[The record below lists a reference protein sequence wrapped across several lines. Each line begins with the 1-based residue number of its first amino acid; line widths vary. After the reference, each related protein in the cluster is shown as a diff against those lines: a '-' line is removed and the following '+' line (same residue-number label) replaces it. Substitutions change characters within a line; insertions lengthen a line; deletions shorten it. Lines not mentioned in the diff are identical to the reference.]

1 MLCYLPVLVPVRV
14 VCICFDTALAE
25 PVNRE
30 WPYASKL
37 ASSATDRIG
46 YMHAMQ
52 VGRPAGRDVY
62 REGDGTALDDGD
74 TYVRV
79 VGSIHLSADMIDRR
93 WRPGGRR
100 RRRTKT
106 KPCAAVVA
114 KLPAPPPPRSRS
126 IGRPAIRSLAVRVEQ
141 PRSRS
146 VLANYC
152 C

>member
-1 MLCYLPVLVPVRV
+1 
-14 VCICFDTALAE
+14 
-25 PVNRE
+25 
-30 WPYASKL
+30 
-37 ASSATDRIG
+37 
-46 YMHAMQ
+46 MHAMQ

-126 IGRPAIRSLAVRVEQ
+126 IGRPSDHWLYVSSNREAVLYW
-141 PRSRS
+141 PTTAAS
-146 VLANYC
+146 C
-152 C
+152 IIIG